1 MGSILLIIE
10 KNSKLFVL
18 LNLCWTWVPWI
29 VLPYLKEVL
38 CLLLTF
44 VRLWVIF
51 WDYGGTVGV
60 SRLEKKKNLI
70 LSVCKFS
77 KFHLFF
83 SIFWFPGQF
92 FTKNKMHIYPHFQ
105 NSSYLWSEEAGHCQ
119 TNKKLSWF
127 NFFLDRTHVWI

>member
-1 MGSILLIIE
+1 MGTIIYYFIL
-10 KNSKLFVL
+10 KKLKSVENLCAL
-18 LNLCWTWVPWI
+18 LNCFALSERDS
-29 VLPYLKEVL
+29 L
-38 CLLLTF
+38 LLLTF